1 MAATY
6 GSNMFL
12 LIHKKLWQFVRQFIN
27 EIKKKS
33 GIFNINLIS

>member
-27 EIKKKS
+27 EIMTH
-33 GIFNINLIS
+33 GRPVFEI